1 MQWTR
6 GRPDPPTPRGA
17 EAWLPAL
24 VLAVTQIVLVIAL
37 VWFLVVARPL
47 RARNELPR
55 VVIPIAMATASLVA
69 LMMLWRAW
77 RALRTVR
84 NALRNR

>member
-24 VLAVTQIVLVIAL
+24 VLAVTQIILVFAL
-37 VWFLVVARPL
+37 AWFLVIARPL
-47 RARNELPR
+47 RTHNGLPR
-55 VVIPIAMATASLVA
+55 VVIPAAMAVAALVA

-77 RALRTVR
+77 RALRAVR